1 MPFSDAATK
10 AAEDA
15 LWNFF
20 STKLK
25 TAYFSVR
32 GYRLEDFSVE
42 RTLARISSSE
52 EPELLSIIPE
62 VVELFATEHIPCVPG
77 QKITAEIRKPKEGLV
92 ESIWAVFCME
102 DGEEIFSSCVSEHQ
116 PMNSAAKVSTEVTV
130 PLRENIVLSY

>member
-15 LWNFF
+15 LWEFF
-20 STKLK
+20 STKLR

-52 EPELLSIIPE
+52 EPDFLSAIPV
-62 VVELFATEHIPCVPG
+62 VVELSASEHIPCVPG
-77 QKITAEIRKPKEGLV
+77 QTISAEVRKPKEGLV
-92 ESIWAVFCME
+92 ESVWVVYCME
-102 DGEEIFSSCVSEHQ
+102 SGEEIFSICISEHQ
-116 PMNSAAKVSTEVTV
+116 PMNSASKWTWKGIV
-130 PLRENIVLSY
+130 PLREHITLRE

>member
-15 LWNFF
+15 LWEFF

-52 EPELLSIIPE
+52 EPDFLSAIPV
-62 VVELFATEHIPCVPG
+62 VVELWASEHIPCMPG
-77 QKITAEIRKPKEGLV
+77 QRISADIRKPKEGLV
-92 ESIWAVFCME
+92 ESVWVVFCM
-102 DGEEIFSSCVSEHQ
+102 DGGEEIFSICISEHQ
-116 PMNSAAKVSTEVTV
+116 PMNSTSKWTWEGTV